1 MAKGA
6 PTFLP
11 MVRGSEGIWISPNS
25 EDSDP
30 VNDSFHQKPIT
41 VVGAC
46 LKGVAKQTK
55 VLTLAYTHHNWWK
68 VASTI
73 VAFMFAVDLC
83 MLIV

>member
-46 LKGVAKQTK
+46 LKGVASKPRY
-55 VLTLAYTHHNWWK
+55 LHLHTHT
-68 VASTI
+68 TI
-73 VAFMFAVDLC
+73 GGKWPAL
-83 MLIV
+83 L